1 MHRIVALVAALCL
14 TQTACFGS
22 FAATR
27 ALYSFNKGVSG
38 DKWIQ
43 EIVFFAL
50 LVVPVYSLFALG
62 DVLLFNSIEFWGGS
76 NPIRADGEDW
86 EKEREVMLADGSTAR
101 LVRESEN
108 VMRIETE
115 KGVFQVERTAEGLRL
130 FQDGEVVSEIWN
142 GSVSEEALADM
153 GAKLDRLAL
162 THERAAL

>member
-27 ALYSFNKGVSG
+27 SLWSFNKGISG

-43 EIVFFAL
+43 ELLFVAFLIVPA
-50 LVVPVYSLFALG
+50 YGLFATG
-62 DVLLFNSIEFWGGS
+62 DILLFNAIEFWGGS

-108 VMRIETE
+108 VMRIETG
-115 KGVFQVERTAEGLRL
+115 KGVFHVERTPEGMRL
-130 FQDGEVVSEIWN
+130 LQDGAVVSEIWE
-142 GSVSEEALADM
+142 GSVSEAAQADM
-153 GAKLDRLAL
+153 RAKLDRLAL